1 LLLFLNFFGEYII
14 IFLGTNAAVGGDKV
28 LLLLASSSII
38 NGLNIFLFGLIKAM
52 KTSLLAL
59 IYFSTAALNIY
70 LNYIFITK
78 YGIEGA
84 ASATLISTSIGFLI
98 HYYFS
103 SKHIKLPFSFFIP
116 FCFIILLLSF
126 NVFMLF
132 IYE

>member
-1 LLLFLNFFGEYII
+1 
-14 IFLGTNAAVGGDKV
+14 
-28 LLLLASSSII
+28 
-38 NGLNIFLFGLIKAM
+38 M

-103 SKHIKLPFSFFIP
+103 SNY
-116 FCFIILLLSF
+116 LLSYAF
-126 NVFMLF
+126 TNAGVFINHSLRLKFSMRFLDGL
-132 IYE
+132 IYEQLDL